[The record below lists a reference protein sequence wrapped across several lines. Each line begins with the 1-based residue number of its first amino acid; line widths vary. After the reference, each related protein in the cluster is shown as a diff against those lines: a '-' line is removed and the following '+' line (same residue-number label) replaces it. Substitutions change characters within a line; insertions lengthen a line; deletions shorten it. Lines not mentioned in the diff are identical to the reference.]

1 MCVHVVGNTGSPGVK
16 RPCRVK
22 TGSADKWERAPS
34 SLGGLCVCVC
44 VVGAICDKQIGGQM

>member
-1 MCVHVVGNTGSPGVK
+1 MCVRVVGNTGSPGVK